1 LNYIL
6 AKVILVSPPG
16 TTAYTEELGK
26 MTAWSYPVIV
36 IPSMLL
42 LIAALWYSTS
52 QISKLTG
59 ENLENF
65 LAEGL

>member
-1 LNYIL
+1 
-6 AKVILVSPPG
+6 
-16 TTAYTEELGK
+16 
-26 MTAWSYPVIV
+26 V
-36 IPSMLL
+36 IPSMIL